1 MTRLIERTCGDV
13 NIAVAPELGGALAC
27 LRWRGHDILR
37 PFDMAGEK
45 RANLCGSYPRVPWSN
60 RIADGRFHFAGQAWQ
75 VARNFGDHP
84 HALHGNCWQCA
95 WLVQENAENITL
107 TLERPASDN
116 WPWPWRATQVFS
128 LTQDSLT
135 VTLSYQNLADITV
148 PAGLGF
154 HPFFADASQSEVRF
168 SAPRVWL
175 NDDNSLPCDEVA
187 TPEKWQYPTFSA
199 PVPAS
204 VDNCFT
210 GWNGKAAVR
219 WPLRG
224 IRATL
229 TSDAP
234 NAVFFIPGAERNV
247 VAIEPVSH
255 INNAINM
262 LPPGSDE
269 QVMDLVAPG
278 DVLRISMTVRM
289 SDDE

>member
-1 MTRLIERTCGDV
+1 MTKLIERSCGDV
-13 NIAVAPELGGALAC
+13 NIAVAPELGGAVAW
-27 LRWRGHDILR
+27 LRWRGQDILR

-45 RANLCGSYPRVPWSN
+45 CANLCGSYPLVPWSN
-60 RIADGRFHFAGQAWQ
+60 RIADGRFHFAGQNWQ
-75 VARNFGDHP
+75 VARNFGGHP
-84 HALHGNCWQCA
+84 HALHGHGWQCA
-95 WLVQENAENITL
+95 WLAQENAENITL

-135 VTLSYQNLADITV
+135 VTLSYQNLADIAV

-154 HPFFADASQSEVRF
+154 HPFFVDASQSEVRF

-187 TPEKWQYPTFSA
+187 TPEKWQYPTFST

-210 GWNGKAAVR
+210 AWNGKAAVR

-229 TSDAP
+229 TSGAP
-234 NAVFFIPGAERNV
+234 NAVFFIPDAERNV

-255 INNAINM
+255 INNAVNM
-262 LPPGSDE
+262 LPPGCGE
-269 QVMDLVAPG
+269 QAMDLVAPG
-278 DVLRISMTVRM
+278 DVLKLSMTVRM